1 MMKWFYAPAA
11 LVALSASSILAE
23 DYRVE
28 AFKDV
33 PAPKG
38 VSADVA
44 AQLSTSG
51 FKVLEGDK
59 RVVCEIWPAKTWTAK
74 ADFEP
79 SDTILYALEPGSL
92 VGVLRF
98 PRKGADFRGQEI
110 AAGAYTLRY
119 GDQPVD
125 GNHVGTFD
133 TRDFLLLLPAAAD
146 ESTAALPEAE
156 LFEKS
161 AQAAG
166 STHPAIWPL
175 VKPAG
180 DGAKP
185 TLRHIEEKEWWTVC
199 FGGQDAGGKKLA
211 LELIVVGKAAE

>member
-1 MMKWFYAPAA
+1 M
-11 LVALSASSILAE
+11 
-23 DYRVE
+23 
-28 AFKDV
+28 
-33 PAPKG
+33 
-38 VSADVA
+38 
-44 AQLSTSG
+44 
-51 FKVLEGDK
+51 
-59 RVVCEIWPAKTWTAK
+59 
-74 ADFEP
+74 
-79 SDTILYALEPGSL
+79 
-92 VGVLRF
+92 GVLRF

-133 TRDFLLLLPAAAD
+133 TRDFLLLLPAGAD
-146 ESTAALPEAE
+146 ESPAALAEAD

-166 STHPAIWPL
+166 STHPAILPL

-185 TLRHIEEKEWWTVC
+185 TLRHIEEKEWWTCASAVRTPAARSGARADR
-199 FGGQDAGGKKLA
+199 GGEGRRVNGFPEKGGLHAVANSLGRRLRQDGRS
-211 LELIVVGKAAE
+211 